1 MKFLSN
7 GGPVL
12 WVIIVV
18 SFYAAYIFFERFL
31 KLRKERIDA
40 DSLMVRVNAAIV
52 DRDLDAALYTCE
64 NFGGPVSRVIETALI
79 KLPSGR
85 TAVEAAFKEGFLR
98 EEQHLSRGLR
108 PLATIAQIAP
118 LLGLLGTVTGMIKA
132 FAVIESSGL
141 GNSAELA
148 GGIGQ
153 ALITTAAGLIVAI
166 PALIGHNYLAS
177 RVDAILLE
185 IERRREELMANV
197 AQVVASKKQA

>member
-1 MKFLSN
+1 MRFLSN

-12 WVIIVV
+12 WVIILV

-31 KLRKERIDA
+31 KLRKERVDA
-40 DSLMVRVNAAIV
+40 DSLMVRVNASIV
-52 DRDLDAALYTCE
+52 NRDLDAALYTCE
-64 NFGGPVSRVIETALI
+64 NFGGPVARVIETALI

-132 FAVIESSGL
+132 FAVIENSGL